1 MLGIGL
7 VAGILALGNI
17 TKVSAQPLSIL
28 DEIETTA
35 DYAEDTSFS
44 LIRGNHL
51 NQGNVKIQRLSS
63 NEIAIH
69 GLTQCHHA
77 CDTVYLYLYL
87 ERKVNGSY
95 GTYKYWRFETD
106 DATSLSRG
114 INVIVPSGTYYRV
127 RGYHAAKDG
136 TTKESTSTLTQ
147 GILIK

>member
-7 VAGILALGNI
+7 VAGILALGNA
-17 TKVSAQPLSIL
+17 TMVSAQPLSIM
-28 DEIETTA
+28 DEVETSA
-35 DYAEDTSFS
+35 DYAEDTSYS
-44 LIRGNHL
+44 LLRGNHL
-51 NQGNVKIQRLSS
+51 NLGTVKVQRLSS
-63 NEIAIH
+63 NEITIY

-77 CDTVYLYLYL
+77 CDKVYLSLYL

-95 GTYKYWRFETD
+95 GTYKYWEFTAD

-114 INVIVPSGTYYRV
+114 LNVAVPSGTYYRV